1 MPVLVDLFG
10 SAETGPMVIRLRE
23 GLEQISADAIFK
35 PYILEGE

>member
-1 MPVLVDLFG
+1 
-10 SAETGPMVIRLRE
+10 MVIRLHE